1 MRSIPI
7 IKLLQFL
14 FLFYFCIGY
23 TKGATPSYFFQQLN
37 LDKGLSQTTVNCI
50 LADNKGLIWIGTA
63 SGLSCFDRYG
73 MKSYF
78 HEKDNPY
85 SLPGNTIYFIAE
97 DSLNNIWVSTNNG
110 LTLYDK
116 SSDSFRPVKFEDKI
130 IITNS
135 FHTFSGSI
143 LFTADEGVYIYDG
156 KSRTLHKRPVL
167 QKDSSDF
174 IPYYIRPWDKD
185 EVLLIS
191 RRNGIL
197 RYNPV
202 TDQITPTDYPIQTGD
217 LNAVYLDSKK
227 RLYLSSYNKGF
238 VCYAPDGKK
247 LYHIHTGNS
256 KLNNN
261 LVLDFLEINNKL
273 WITTDGGGINIMDLE
288 NTSDITAIVHTPGD
302 RNTLPVNSVKCIY
315 KDKQDNIWV
324 GTVRGGM
331 IGIKE
336 VFMKTYTDVPRNNTN
351 GLSDIS
357 VISIHEDKRGRLW
370 LGTDGG
376 GINQYD
382 PYTDTFKHYPST
394 YGDKVVS
401 ITDYSDSELLVS
413 LYTKGM
419 YLFNKETGNYH
430 RPFYLIDEATTV
442 DQFHGGNA
450 SLAYRVTNEW
460 AYFLGKN
467 AVSHSFRTGKFSFLK
482 IDGKKLAVGPMKM
495 VCADDKSA
503 FIIQSNNLYEV
514 YHGSDTPP
522 FPPRIGGE

>member
-130 IITNS
+130 ITTNS

-273 WITTDGGGINIMDLE
+273 WITTDGGEYNI
-288 NTSDITAIVHTPGD
+288 
-302 RNTLPVNSVKCIY
+302 
-315 KDKQDNIWV
+315 
-324 GTVRGGM
+324 
-331 IGIKE
+331 
-336 VFMKTYTDVPRNNTN
+336 
-351 GLSDIS
+351 
-357 VISIHEDKRGRLW
+357 
-370 LGTDGG
+370 
-376 GINQYD
+376 
-382 PYTDTFKHYPST
+382 
-394 YGDKVVS
+394 
-401 ITDYSDSELLVS
+401 
-413 LYTKGM
+413 
-419 YLFNKETGNYH
+419 
-430 RPFYLIDEATTV
+430 
-442 DQFHGGNA
+442 
-450 SLAYRVTNEW
+450 
-460 AYFLGKN
+460 
-467 AVSHSFRTGKFSFLK
+467 
-482 IDGKKLAVGPMKM
+482 
-495 VCADDKSA
+495 
-503 FIIQSNNLYEV
+503 
-514 YHGSDTPP
+514 
-522 FPPRIGGE
+522 